1 MVDTIRELAAKSG
14 NEEMIKLAIRN
25 DFYILEIF
33 PDDLFNDIAKNGH
46 LKVLEL
52 AHSNEL
58 DWYRREMLEDAV
70 ARINMGLL
78 DFMFNKKPNE
88 FNLSFTRMC
97 IAKGYIEVQ
106 EWWKQLELVIRE
118 TENPAGVITACFVG
132 ALHLPLIFT
141 SLILNSIKAMAIPN
155 GGLQI
160 PTANWHLHSHT
171 ELALANSVLFNFT

>member
-106 EWWKQLELVIRE
+106 EWWMSILE
-118 TENPAGVITACFVG
+118 
-132 ALHLPLIFT
+132 
-141 SLILNSIKAMAIPN
+141 
-155 GGLQI
+155 
-160 PTANWHLHSHT
+160 
-171 ELALANSVLFNFT
+171 